1 MKPSKEKRPVAKRR
15 RLQKKSEVEESTL
28 EKVAPKVIKSEINLL
43 DIADETL
50 LKILEYLSTKDYR
63 SDALLKNP
71 T

>member
-43 DIADETL
+43 DIAGESL